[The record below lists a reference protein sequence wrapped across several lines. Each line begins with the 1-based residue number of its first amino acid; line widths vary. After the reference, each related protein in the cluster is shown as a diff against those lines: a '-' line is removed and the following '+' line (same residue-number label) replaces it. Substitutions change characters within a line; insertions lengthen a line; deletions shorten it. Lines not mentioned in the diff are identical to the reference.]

1 MPKTKK
7 GIDFEV
13 MWWDLCWQSI
23 LDTDG
28 NRVWGPSSD
37 PMKNLRKAFKNHY
50 LRDHTVM
57 DIPWCVMTQ
66 DQRASKSFM
75 GADDED
81 SGEETVG
88 SDEIYERSDES
99 DDSESSDYS
108 D

>member
-1 MPKTKK
+1 MPKKQK

-13 MWWDLCWQSI
+13 RWWELGWEKV

-37 PMKNLRKAFKNHY
+37 PMKNLRKAFRNHY
-50 LRDHTVM
+50 NKDHTVM

-81 SGEETVG
+81 SGD

-99 DDSESSDYS
+99 ESSESSYYS